1 MPALAKARVDG
12 QPPSTSPEAIAFT
25 RLDSASA
32 APPPY
37 SVVISTL
44 SRPPDTSSRFS
55 TKASGPYDWPL
66 LLTRSMVA
74 SRQYDRVAP
83 DLSVPGAPEHAAA
96 RAIVAAAAAHRPIDL
111 VLMVTFW
118 SSRVWRRVLSS
129 VALASEQGHV
139 NSNSAVAAGQVISA
153 ISACPRTFRWF
164 QSLEK
169 FSRRSTYAAR
179 APSSVRQFGTMAHTR
194 ACSVS

>member
-1 MPALAKARVDG
+1 MPALAKARVEG

-25 RLDSASA
+25 RLDSASG

-44 SRPPDTSSRFS
+44 IRPPDTFSRFS

-74 SRQYDRVAP
+74 SRSTTVSLP
-83 DLSVPGAPEHAAA
+83 DLSVPGATEHAAT

-129 VALASEQGHV
+129 VALASNRV
-139 NSNSAVAAGQVISA
+139 MSTPTV
-153 ISACPRTFRWF
+153 
-164 QSLEK
+164 
-169 FSRRSTYAAR
+169 RRRRAR
-179 APSSVRQFGTMAHTR
+179 
-194 ACSVS
+194 